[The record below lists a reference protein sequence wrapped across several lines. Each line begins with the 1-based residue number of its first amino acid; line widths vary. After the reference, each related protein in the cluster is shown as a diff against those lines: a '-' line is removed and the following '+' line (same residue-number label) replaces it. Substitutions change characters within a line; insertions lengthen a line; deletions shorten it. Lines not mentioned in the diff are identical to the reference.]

1 MSRAPE
7 TSTPPGLLAV
17 RRWTRAR
24 VRARRRA
31 TRSVSRD
38 LGDLYNT
45 LLGVVIAATLLIH
58 AVDSSWGVGRVGI
71 CGQGEPCGR
80 AEPVMASLGL
90 FLALAAAA
98 LGALRRLGPVYLTAE
113 QQAWW
118 LPLPGAR
125 GRLVRHSARLVLLGH
140 ALMAAGL
147 GAGSA
152 ILLGARWPAVL
163 IAIALLA
170 SAALVVGLLLLRAQF
185 RGKPVSG
192 LRLILLVLAVLL
204 LAAASGLPQGPS
216 PECAGTA
223 LSLGLAS
230 AAIVLWRRLIPMLED
245 IPERQ
250 LRITARRR
258 ASLRGAGLA
267 MDTRGLAMALAPE
280 PRLPCAASRAPLS
293 ALGAVAAR
301 RPGSQGRTLLGVA
314 HVDALL
320 LARQPWRLLILLVL
334 AAAAM
339 CSQMILP
346 TRTALL
352 SGLSMAW
359 CACLISGDAARRA
372 QRDPGPDDLWP
383 GSPLWV
389 RVGHLVV
396 PSLIMTGWWLIVG
409 APSLLLGYSGSAS
422 MALGLLSAPG
432 WAGAALRSGF
442 RADADWSMIVP
453 TPVGAV
459 PAGLM
464 QTVATGP
471 DVAVLVAAPI
481 ILAQRTSTFSLG
493 LLALQLVLDVL
504 VIGSGLRTGKAG

>member
-1 MSRAPE
+1 
-7 TSTPPGLLAV
+7 
-17 RRWTRAR
+17 
-24 VRARRRA
+24 
-31 TRSVSRD
+31 
-38 LGDLYNT
+38 
-45 LLGVVIAATLLIH
+45 
-58 AVDSSWGVGRVGI
+58 
-71 CGQGEPCGR
+71 
-80 AEPVMASLGL
+80 
-90 FLALAAAA
+90 
-98 LGALRRLGPVYLTAE
+98 
-113 QQAWW
+113 
-118 LPLPGAR
+118 
-125 GRLVRHSARLVLLGH
+125 
-140 ALMAAGL
+140 
-147 GAGSA
+147 
-152 ILLGARWPAVL
+152 
-163 IAIALLA
+163 
-170 SAALVVGLLLLRAQF
+170 
-185 RGKPVSG
+185 
-192 LRLILLVLAVLL
+192 
-204 LAAASGLPQGPS
+204 
-216 PECAGTA
+216 
-223 LSLGLAS
+223 
-230 AAIVLWRRLIPMLED
+230 
-245 IPERQ
+245 
-250 LRITARRR
+250 
-258 ASLRGAGLA
+258 
-267 MDTRGLAMALAPE
+267 MALAPE